1 MSKLS
6 LLTSFWRNKNEYQRV
21 FTREKLNAF
30 TRMLPLIFTGDYKPR
45 KKRNLII
52 GFAAIMYV
60 LSPIDIIPE
69 IVLGPFGLLD
79 DFAIILFAIK
89 RLEKEVINFLA
100 WEEQQ
105 RNILFI
111 D

>member
-52 GFAAIMYV
+52 GIAAIIYV